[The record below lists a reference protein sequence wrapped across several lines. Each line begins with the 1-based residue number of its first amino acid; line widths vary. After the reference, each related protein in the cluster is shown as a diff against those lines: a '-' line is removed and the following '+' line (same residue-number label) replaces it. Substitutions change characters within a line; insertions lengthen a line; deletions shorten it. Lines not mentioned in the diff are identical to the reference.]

1 MLKLLEG
8 TVLSCLSALKR
19 VLLAVCSGFVGLVLR
34 GLSQAQGMKWGKA
47 LGLLCR
53 QVSSLLS
60 TAVLC
65 LCLGCSKLG
74 LSTLAKAG
82 CDAGTQTKTSKA
94 YTPSQTKSQKPK
106 RTISTS

>member
-34 GLSQAQGMKWGKA
+34 GVSQAQGMKWGKA

-60 TAVLC
+60 TGRSLP
-65 LCLGCSKLG
+65 LLG
-74 LSTLAKAG
+74 LL
-82 CDAGTQTKTSKA
+82 QTG
-94 YTPSQTKSQKPK
+94 PFHFGEGWLRCWDPNENQ
-106 RTISTS
+106 